1 MSQDDLNAA
10 ALAMV
15 AEAEKEAVK
24 ASARATQ
31 WDNIP
36 PYLRTLDQWCFYTT
50 KKLPRSLFAAQN
62 NWRPWHEPDDRNAA
76 RTNDR
81 SSWCSWTALR
91 AAPANEFLVGPGF
104 YITAED
110 DVICLDLDDPARTL
124 TKTWWWETVTPA
136 VRAERLATAYWFMN
150 RIYRWACAVGAW
162 METSMSGNG
171 VHIFVRGRMPFPRYE
186 LAFGGSVY
194 GARQYVAL
202 TGRKLP
208 GSGADL
214 PLAEAALVA
223 LLTDLDW
230 RGVLKS
236 VAVEEGGPSTL
247 ERTTEL
253 GRRLNLSDAEVIA
266 ILLKINKHSHRFLH
280 GGPGRKGDWSEDYRD
295 LLGDLDKISGDPEQ
309 VKRILFG
316 SPCLLN
322 AGFSERQDQDGR
334 VTRGRDRMSA
344 RLRLFD
350 EQLASC
356 RTGNRSKLE
365 ERQYLRELT
374 QELRR
379 QNGLA

>member
-15 AEAEKEAVK
+15 AEAEQDAVN
-24 ASARATQ
+24 AAARATQ

-50 KKLPRSLFAAQN
+50 KKLPRSLFAAKN

-76 RTNDR
+76 RTNDP
-81 SSWCSWTALR
+81 SSWCSWAALR
-91 AAPANEFLVGPGF
+91 TAPANEFLAGPGF
-104 YITAED
+104 YITPAD
-110 DVICLDLDDPARTL
+110 DVVCFDLDKPERTL
-124 TKTWWWETVTPA
+124 ARTWWWSEATPA
-136 VRAERLATAYWFMN
+136 VRADRLAIAHGFMN
-150 RIYRWACAVGAW
+150 RIYRWACEVGAW

-171 VHIFVRGRMPFPRYE
+171 AHIFVRGRMLFPRYE

-214 PLAEAALVA
+214 PFAESALIA
-223 LLTDLDW
+223 LLADLTK

-236 VAVEEGGPSTL
+236 VAVQEGGPSML

-253 GRRLNLSDAEVIA
+253 GRRLDLTDAEVIA
-266 ILLKINKHSHRFLH
+266 ILLTTNKHSHRFLH
-280 GGPGRKGDWSEDYRD
+280 GGPGRKGNWSEDYRD

-322 AGFSERQDQDGR
+322 AGFSERVDRDGR
-334 VTRGRDRMSA
+334 VIQITERMPM

-365 ERQYLRELT
+365 ERQYLRELA
-374 QELRR
+374 QQMRR